1 MTDLLGNRPQ
11 NIIVFSSGAAD
22 ECGRLDKVMKKLR
35 DNGHNPSKWRE
46 LFTNAND
53 ENNKALLPSLIKKIP
68 TFDFAVI
75 IGDKADLVCRFRNDD
90 TEMKIM
96 RDNVVF
102 ETGMC
107 IMALGAERVI
117 LLVEEGVRIPDDL
130 HGINDLGIM
139 HVYLENSD
147 ELDDV
152 FKTYITNNRGKMS
165 PVVIGASVTTADGY
179 LDNFLMRFWNNLD
192 RGFISD
198 GKEHAFPNN
207 VRVNVLVPKTI
218 DGNIRGRINRFYS
231 DNEKLKSGSIITED
245 IRRTIEFKYSMD
257 GDTMNVFDI
266 PSTITASYGT
276 VRDILNIEADD
287 SPDKTAEER
296 FLQKET
302 DSFIFALDTLMKSK
316 MKKNDPHNPYE
327 NTRIERFE
335 LPL

>member
-1 MTDLLGNRPQ
+1 MDSLLGNRPQ

-35 DNGHNPSKWRE
+35 SHGHNPSGWRE

-53 ENNKALLPSLIKKIP
+53 ETNKALLPSLIKKIP

-75 IGDKADLVCRFRNDD
+75 IGDRADLVCRFRNND
-90 TEMKIM
+90 TEMAIM

-117 LLVEEGVRIPDDL
+117 LLVEDGVRIPDDL

-147 ELDDV
+147 KLDEV
-152 FKTYITNNRGKMS
+152 FRTYINGNKGKMS

-192 RGFISD
+192 KGFISND
-198 GKEHAFPNN
+198 EKRAFPKK
-207 VRVNVLVPKTI
+207 VVMKVLVPETI
-218 DGNIRGRINRFYS
+218 DENIRARINKYYS
-231 DNEKLKSGSIITED
+231 DKKELESGYIITED

-257 GDTMNVFDI
+257 GDTMTVFDI

-302 DSFIFALDTLMKSK
+302 DSFVFTLDTLMRSR
-316 MKKNDPHNPYE
+316 MEEGDPHNPYE
-327 NTRIERFE
+327 NTIIERFE

>member
-1 MTDLLGNRPQ
+1 MSKLPENRPQ

-22 ECGRLDKVMKKLR
+22 ESGRLDRVMDKLR
-35 DNGHNPSKWRE
+35 KHGHNPSKWRD
-46 LFTNAND
+46 LFANAND
-53 ENNKALLPSLIKKIP
+53 EANRALLPSLIKKIP

-75 IGDKADLVCRFRNDD
+75 IGDKADLVCRFRNND
-90 TEMKIM
+90 TEMEIM

-147 ELDDV
+147 ELDNV
-152 FKTYITNNRGKMS
+152 LKTHIDGNRERMS

-179 LDNFLMRFWNNLD
+179 LENFLMRFWANLD
-192 RGFISD
+192 RGFFSD
-198 GKEHAFPNN
+198 DRKHAFPEK
-207 VRVNVLVPKTI
+207 VIVKVLVPGTI
-218 DGNIRGRINRFYS
+218 DDHLRDRIDQYYRKN
-231 DNEKLKSGSIITED
+231 NLKSGSIAAD
-245 IRRTIEFKYSMD
+245 DFRKTIEFKYSVE
-257 GDTMNVFDI
+257 GDTMTVIDI

-287 SPDKTAEER
+287 SPDRMAEQR

-302 DSFIFALDTLMKSK
+302 DSFIFTLDTLMRSR
-316 MKKNDPHNPYE
+316 MKKDDPRNPYD
-327 NTRIERFE
+327 NTIIERVH
-335 LPL
+335 L

>member
-1 MTDLLGNRPQ
+1 MNNLLGNRPQ

-22 ECGRLDKVMKKLR
+22 TCGRLDRVMEKLR
-35 DNGHNPSKWRE
+35 KQGHNPSKWRD

-53 ENNKALLPSLIKKIP
+53 ETNKALLPSLIKKIP

-75 IGDKADLVCRFRNDD
+75 IGDKADLVCKFRNTD
-90 TEMKIM
+90 TEMSVM

-117 LLVEEGVRIPDDL
+117 LLVEDGVRIPDDL

-147 ELDDV
+147 ELDKV
-152 FKTYITNNRGKMS
+152 FRTYINGNKEKMS

-192 RGFISD
+192 KGFISN
-198 GKEHAFPNN
+198 GEEHTFPEK
-207 VRVNVLVPKTI
+207 VVVKVLVPETI
-218 DGNIRGRINRFYS
+218 DDHIGDRIRKYYRNTE
-231 DNEKLKSGSIITED
+231 NLESGSIITGD
-245 IRRTIEFKYSMD
+245 IRRTIEFRYTMD
-257 GDTMNVFDI
+257 GDVMTVVDI

-287 SPDKTAEER
+287 SPDKTAEKR
-296 FLQKET
+296 FLQKEV
-302 DSFIFALDTLMKSK
+302 DSFVFALDTLMKSK
-316 MKKNDPHNPYE
+316 MKENDPRNPYG
-327 NTRIERFE
+327 NTVIERFD

>member
-22 ECGRLDKVMKKLR
+22 RSGRLDRVIQRLR
-35 DNGHNPSKWRE
+35 RHGHNPSKWSE
-46 LFTNAND
+46 LFANAND
-53 ENNKALLPSLIKKIP
+53 ETHKALLPSLIKKIP

-75 IGDKADLVCRFRNDD
+75 IGDKADLVSKFRNND
-90 TEMKIM
+90 TEMAIM

-107 IMALGAERVI
+107 IMALGADRVI
-117 LLVEEGVRIPDDL
+117 LLVEEGVRIPEDL
-130 HGINDLGIM
+130 HGIDRLGIK
-139 HVYLENSD
+139 HVHLENSD

-152 FKTYITNNRGKMS
+152 FETHINGNKGRMS

-192 RGFISD
+192 KGFVSND
-198 GKEHAFPNN
+198 KEYAFPKN
-207 VRVNVLVPKTI
+207 VRVKVLVPETI
-218 DGNIRGRINRFYS
+218 DENIRNRINRFYN
-231 DNEKLKSGSIITED
+231 DNKKLESGSIITED
-245 IRRTIEFKYSMD
+245 IRRTIEFKYSID
-257 GDTMNVFDI
+257 GDTMTVFDI

-302 DSFIFALDTLMKSK
+302 DSFVFTLDTLMRSK
-316 MKKNDPHNPYE
+316 MKKDDPHNPYE
-327 NTRIERFE
+327 NTEIVRFE